1 MCLLHL
7 LRLVLKSVTI
17 PYIPHGQQETAND
30 RNASQ
35 DSLSEKWEWVHAQ
48 LWLSLCDPMDCSP
61 PGSSVHGISQAS
73 ILESFAISFFRGF
86 FWPMGWTFITF
97 FGRQT
102 FCYWAT
108 REARYSNCCCL
119 VAKSWPTLC
128 DPLDCSSPRTSV
140 HGILQARILE
150 WVAISFSSG
159 SSQPRDWTCVSC
171 FVRQILYHWTT
182 REALNKCVVTTY
194 YFSEMQ
200 WKLASPLCIRVQQSF
215 NRCLSVASFMIVSAL
230 SQQRWVRYLKI
241 CVLKELKF

>member
-1 MCLLHL
+1 MTPWTDYTVHGILQVRILEWVAFPFSIQDLHL
-7 LRLVLKSVTI
+7 GIFSTQGQTQVSCIAGGFFISWAIREAQAQGEPLFFSNIVVSGLGVCLNI
-17 PYIPHGQQETAND
+17 PERFPGCKVNKKVCAP
-30 RNASQ
+30 
-35 DSLSEKWEWVHAQ
+35 SLNRVQ
-48 LWLSLCDPMDCSP
+48 LFCYPMDCSP
-61 PGSSVHGISQAS
+61 PDLSVHGISQA
-73 ILESFAISFFRGF
+73 RV
-86 FWPMGWTFITF
+86 P
-97 FGRQT
+97 
-102 FCYWAT
+102 
-108 REARYSNCCCL
+108 
-119 VAKSWPTLC
+119 K
-128 DPLDCSSPRTSV
+128 
-140 HGILQARILE
+140 

-200 WKLASPLCIRVQQSF
+200 WKLASPLCITVQQSF